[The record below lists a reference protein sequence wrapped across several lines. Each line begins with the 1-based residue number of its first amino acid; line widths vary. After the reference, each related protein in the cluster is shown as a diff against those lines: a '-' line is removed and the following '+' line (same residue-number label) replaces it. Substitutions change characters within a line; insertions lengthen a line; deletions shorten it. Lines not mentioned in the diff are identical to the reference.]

1 MRSRVS
7 ITWEEKQRIMK
18 KNNTDDQNSRPPF
31 FKCLKKNLG
40 NVHNLCPSYI
50 PISILAMLLERSM
63 PFIPMILG
71 AQIVDMLV
79 NRADQKE
86 ILTIAAVMVGSRMLM
101 ELIRCALLHLI
112 EIRRALVSDRK
123 NRDIGCKAM
132 SLDYEVLE
140 RNSTLELI
148 AQADGNTDKMGG
160 MGEYLQKSL
169 NLFGAVLSCIGAV
182 AAMGGLFI
190 ASPYHGEGTVYGF
203 FASPVSYILLLVLLV
218 FSIYVKSKCEAKQ
231 GQIRYNCDQVEVRSG
246 RIYWFFFNLM
256 NNYSMGKDIRIF
268 KMYDMIRRK
277 GMGAYDDIESVQKQS
292 IRDGMKVEAWSLL
305 VQNIFIA
312 AVYVFVGIKAIYGMI
327 TIGEVTKYI
336 SAITLLQ
343 TQISVVFSLLINI
356 NTQNIYL
363 ESYNELMAVKNRKY
377 DGTLPVEKR
386 LDNEYEL
393 EFRNVSFHYPNNDR
407 MVLKN
412 VSFQLKLG
420 RKIAVVGANGAGKT
434 TFIKLLCRLYD
445 PTEGEILLNGIDI
458 RKYDYEEYIRLFSIV
473 FQDYKIFSF
482 SVAENVAAGPV
493 FDREKVIKSLQ
504 DAGIY
509 ERVLSMKSGIDSR
522 LLKDQQDGDEEGI
535 EISGGEKQKIALA
548 RALYRDAPMV
558 ILDEPTS
565 ALDPIAEQDIYT
577 RFNDMVAEKTAVF
590 ISHRMSSC
598 RFCDEIVVFDEG
610 QIVQNGTHE
619 ELVADRG
626 GVYHRMW
633 EAQAQYYV

>member
-1 MRSRVS
+1 
-7 ITWEEKQRIMK
+7 MK
-18 KNNTDDQNSRPPF
+18 KHKNGEQNNRPPF
-31 FKCLKKNLG
+31 FKSVKKNI
-40 NVHNLCPSYI
+40 VTTHRLCPSYI
-50 PISILAMLLERSM
+50 PISILFMLLRRLL
-63 PFIPMILG
+63 PFISMILG
-71 AQIVDMLV
+71 AKIVDMLV
-79 NRADQKE
+79 EEADIKE
-86 ILTIAAVMVGSRMLM
+86 ILTVAAIMVGSTM
-101 ELIRCALLHLI
+101 LI
-112 EIRRALVSDRK
+112 ELTWHALGHFINVRNALVSERK
-123 NRDIGCKAM
+123 NRDIGYKAM
-132 SLDYEVLE
+132 SLDYDILE
-140 RNSTLELI
+140 RNSTLDLI

-160 MGEYLQKSL
+160 MGGYLHNSL
-169 NLFGAVLSCIGAV
+169 NLFGAVFSCIAAIITMAGLLAVTPYQGEGAV
-182 AAMGGLFI
+182 FR
-190 ASPYHGEGTVYGF
+190 F
-203 FASPVSYILLLVLLV
+203 FASPISYCVLLGLLII
-218 FSIYVKSKCEAKQ
+218 SIYVNSRCEAKQ
-231 GQIRYNCDQVEVRSG
+231 GQIRYDCDQIEVRSG
-246 RIYWFFFNLM
+246 RIYWFFFNLI
-256 NNYSMGKDIRIF
+256 NNYPMGKDIRIF
-268 KMYDMIRRK
+268 KMFDMIEKK
-277 GMGAYDDIESVQKQS
+277 GMEARDDIEDAQKQA
-292 IRDGMKVEAWSLL
+292 IRSRMKVRVWSLL
-305 VQNIFIA
+305 SQNIFIVV
-312 AVYVFVGIKAIYGMI
+312 VYLFVGIKAIYGMI

-343 TQISVVFSLLINI
+343 AQIGSVFALMIDI

-363 ESYNELMAVKNRKY
+363 ESYNELMAVKNEKY

-393 EFRNVSFHYPNNDR
+393 EFKNVSFHYPNNDR

-412 VSFQLKLG
+412 VSFRLRAGQKVA
-420 RKIAVVGANGAGKT
+420 IVGANGAGKT

-458 RKYDYEEYIRLFSIV
+458 RKYDYDEYIRLFSIV

-482 SVAENVAAGPV
+482 SVAENVAAGPE
-493 FDREKVIKSLQ
+493 FDRERVIKSLQ

-509 ERVLSMKSGIDSR
+509 DRVQEMKSGIDSR

-577 RFNDMVAEKTAVF
+577 RFNDMVTGKTAVF

-610 QIVQNGTHE
+610 KIVEHGTHDK
-619 ELVADRG
+619 LVADDK

-633 EAQAQYYV
+633 EAQSQYYV

>member
-1 MRSRVS
+1 MKNNNADAQMKRLPFF
-7 ITWEEKQRIMK
+7 QCFK
-18 KNNTDDQNSRPPF
+18 KNMGTIH
-31 FKCLKKNLG
+31 K
-40 NVHNLCPSYI
+40 LCPSYI
-50 PISILAMLLERSM
+50 PIAVVFTFMERAM
-63 PFIPMILG
+63 PFLYMILG

-79 NRADQKE
+79 NRADKE
-86 ILTIAAVMVGSRMLM
+86 KILMVAAIMVGGRLLM
-101 ELIRCALLHLI
+101 ELIRCAAMQLLQMNWQ
-112 EIRRALVSDRK
+112 LVSHRK
-123 NRDIGCKAM
+123 NRDIGSKAM
-132 SLDYEVLE
+132 RMDYDILE

-160 MGEYLQKSL
+160 MGEYLL
-169 NLFGAVLSCIGAV
+169 ATLDLFGAVLSCIGAV
-182 AAMGGLFI
+182 VTMAGLFLVT
-190 ASPYHGEGTVYGF
+190 PYHGEGAVYGF
-203 FASPVSYILLLVLLV
+203 FASPLSYVLLLSLLAA
-218 FSIYVKSKCEAKQ
+218 SIYIGSKCEAKQ
-231 GQIRYNCDQVEVRSG
+231 GQMRYNCDQIEVKQK
-246 RIYWFFFNLM
+246 RIYWFFFYLI

-268 KMYDMIRRK
+268 KMFDVIQRK
-277 GMGAYDDIESVQKQS
+277 GMEARYNIENAQKQM
-292 IRDGMKVEAWSLL
+292 IRDSAKIGAWAYLAH
-305 VQNIFIA
+305 NIFIV
-312 AVYVFVGIKAIYGMI
+312 AVYSYVGIKAIYGMI

-343 TQISVVFSLLINI
+343 TQISVVFSHIIRI

-363 ESYNELMAVKNRKY
+363 ESYNELMEVKNEKY

-386 LDNEYEL
+386 FDNEYEL

-412 VSFQLKLG
+412 VSFQLKMGQKLA
-420 RKIAVVGANGAGKT
+420 IVGANGAGKT

-458 RKYDYEEYIRLFSIV
+458 RKYDYNEYIRLFSIV

-482 SVAENVAAGPV
+482 SLAENVAAGPE
-493 FDREKVIKSLQ
+493 FDREKVIKSLR

-509 ERVLSMKSGIDSR
+509 ERVKSMKSGIDSR

-619 ELVADRG
+619 ELVADRR